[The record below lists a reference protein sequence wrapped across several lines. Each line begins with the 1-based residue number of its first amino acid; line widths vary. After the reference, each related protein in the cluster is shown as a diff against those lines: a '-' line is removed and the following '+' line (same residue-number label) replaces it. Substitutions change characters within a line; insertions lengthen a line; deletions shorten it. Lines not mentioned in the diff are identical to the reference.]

1 MSHFM
6 IGSFSSVH
14 LVYMLSSIGWTLV
27 LSLLAFVLG
36 GAGGFAV
43 MLARI
48 SPRQWLRVP
57 ALVYIELVQGI
68 PLLVMLFI
76 VYFGLS
82 VYGFSLPSL
91 VAAGLGMMVY
101 VSAYLGD
108 IWRGCIEAMP
118 KPQWEAAECLSFTR
132 WQTLRLVII
141 PQAMRLSL
149 PPTVGFLVQIIKMTS
164 VASVIGFIELTRAA
178 QIINNSIFQ
187 PFLIFTVVGAMY
199 FAICYPLSRWSESL
213 ERKLNVANR

>member
-1 MSHFM
+1 MM

-14 LVYMLSSIGWTLV
+14 LLYMLSSIGWTLV
-27 LSLLAFVLG
+27 LSLLAFVFG
-36 GAGGFAV
+36 GVGGFGV
-43 MLARI
+43 MLARV
-48 SPRQWLRVP
+48 SPRKWLRTP

-187 PFLIFTVVGAMY
+187 PFLIFSLVGAMY